1 MNLDLKDKKILYH
14 LDLDA
19 KSSSN
24 KIAKSVGLSK
34 DAVNYRINNL
44 IKKGII
50 KKFYTVLNT
59 PQLGFMH
66 FNTLF
71 RFRSINEEIKKSF
84 IDYCVKDKKVIWC
97 VSCYGSW
104 DFGVSFLAKNLEEY
118 NLFIQDVLNKFGKE
132 IHEKVVS
139 LIVDSPTYSRDYL
152 INSKTGKEFS
162 YKVFEAKK
170 LDNTEH
176 KILKLLSQNAN
187 LNVVQIASKLDLTV
201 DVVRY
206 RIKQLIEKNII
217 QGFRI
222 NIDTE
227 KIEYLYYKLLFTLKD
242 LSHNREVQFKE
253 YSKRNPNIIQFIK
266 YIGKWEI
273 QLELEVKSELELF
286 KIIEEIR
293 NEFGDI
299 IQTYE
304 ILKLKEEKLNYY
316 PF

>member
-1 MNLDLKDKKILYH
+1 MQLDLKDKKILYQ
-14 LDLDA
+14 LDLDSR
-19 KSSSN
+19 SSAN
-24 KIAKSVGLSK
+24 KIAKTVGLSK

-44 IKKGII
+44 IKNGII
-50 KKFYTVLNT
+50 KNFYTVLNT

-71 RFRSINEEIKKSF
+71 RFRTISKEIKKKF
-84 IDYCVKDKKVIWC
+84 IDYCINNKRVIWC

-104 DFGVSFLAKNLEEY
+104 DFGVSFLAKNLEDY
-118 NLFIQDVLNKFGKE
+118 NLFIQDVLNNFGEE

-152 INSKTGKEFS
+152 INKTAGKEFV
-162 YKVFEAKK
+162 YKTSG
-170 LDNTEH
+170 DNKIDETEN
-176 KILKLLSQNAN
+176 KILKLISQNAN
-187 LNVVQIASKLDLTV
+187 LNVVQIASKLDLSV

-206 RIKQLIEKNII
+206 RINQLIEKNII

-227 KIEYLYYKLLFTLKD
+227 KIGYLYYKLLFTLKD
-242 LSHNREVQFKE
+242 LSHDREVQFKE

-273 QLELEVKSELELF
+273 QLELEVESESDLF

-293 NEFGDI
+293 NNFGDI